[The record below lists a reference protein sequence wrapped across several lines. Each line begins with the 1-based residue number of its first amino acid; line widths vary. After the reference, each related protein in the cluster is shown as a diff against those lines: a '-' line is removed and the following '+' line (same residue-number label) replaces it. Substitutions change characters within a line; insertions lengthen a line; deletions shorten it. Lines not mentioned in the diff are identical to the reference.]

1 MQQMPIPSTSAV
13 THHLLCSYAPM
24 NDLLNEGLIES
35 ILDDEVIW
43 VAMEIDPIFSSMPIE
58 LLSTTIIK
66 VGWLYTN
73 GMS

>member
-1 MQQMPIPSTSAV
+1 
-13 THHLLCSYAPM
+13 M